1 MVEGKY
7 SGTIPNVDIP
17 EADVSE
23 KIEQTNP
30 EGAKLYNQAIV
41 EQKLGDPGFFAYV
54 SKKAEVKSLDMKD
67 YVADPGNDADI
78 LKDAEQYDTVVKPTL
93 EKFKK
98 FLANEFVSKLKIIQ
112 GDSLKDA
119 NAAIESHLGEKAATE
134 ADFAEK
140 YSKMIDDFDKFESDA
155 KKIDQELKTK
165 YKLNSDELT
174 QEGLAETS
182 AAWQLQAEKGAD
194 VKTANE
200 TSFNDANTKIA
211 GQKGNN
217 WGRFKNTI
225 RSFGRNKMSDAEMAE
240 KEKYD
245 ATQKQLDTKI
255 EDLQKASADIAT
267 KATEKAAL
275 TDSISTTRKGIIDNL
290 KDLDKLRDMLMK
302 IAKDAIIKGTGTKAK
317 DKVFNTDDAASTLD
331 EMGDVWGGM
340 ANAKFD
346 AQMQSMA
353 KEVYKREVTQSADLG
368 KDARAINSTKMGQFN
383 DFLAR
388 NISNP
393 AAKQMMESVI
403 DEAIKA
409 IPVAEQN
416 SPKAAQLALMLRRSQ
431 AAKVV

>member
-7 SGTIPNVDIP
+7 SGNLPNIDIP

-23 KIEQTNP
+23 KIKDTNP

-41 EQKLGDPGFFAYV
+41 EQKLGDPGFFSYI
-54 SKKAEVKSLDMKD
+54 SKKAEVKGREMKD

-93 EKFKK
+93 EKLKK

-112 GDSLKDA
+112 GDSLNQA

-140 YSKMIDDFDKFESDA
+140 YSKMIDDFDKLESDA

-174 QEGLAETS
+174 QEGLAETA

-255 EDLQKASADIAT
+255 DDLQKASADIAT

-275 TDSISTTRKGIIDNL
+275 TDSIDTTRKDIIDNL

-302 IAKDAIIKGTGTKAK
+302 IAKDAIIKGPSAKK

-331 EMGDVWGGM
+331 EMGDVWSGTD
-340 ANAKFD
+340 AKFD

-403 DEAIKA
+403 DDAIKA
-409 IPVAEQN
+409 IPVAEKN